1 MDPDSWSKERPRF
14 QEKDPNNQGREG
26 ILQQSRER
34 EPDNWN
40 REGPDKWSREGTPVS
55 ESGRS
60 PRQTL
65 LSTGGNR
72 GLLSDGGAGLGAR
85 SRSRGAE
92 LHLALA
98 CLDKEVI
105 AEIRPSS
112 NNGH

>member
-1 MDPDSWSKERPRF
+1 MLS
-14 QEKDPNNQGREG
+14 
-26 ILQQSRER
+26 
-34 EPDNWN
+34 
-40 REGPDKWSREGTPVS
+40 
-55 ESGRS
+55 SG
-60 PRQTL
+60 
-65 LSTGGNR
+65 GKA

-85 SRSRGAE
+85 SRGRGAE

>member
-1 MDPDSWSKERPRF
+1 MHPDSWSTERPRF
-14 QEKDPNNQGREG
+14 QGKDPNSQGREE
-26 ILQQSRER
+26 ILQHSREGSPIIGTGR
-34 EPDNWN
+34 GPDN
-40 REGPDKWSREGTPVS
+40 WSREGTPGA

-65 LSTGGNR
+65 LSGGGKR